1 MELRKPNV
9 IRDHITQ
16 FKSQKPQIVK
26 RSGSI
31 HTATEEALLGELF
44 SHHNENSLTSL
55 TSVTSFK

>member
-31 HTATEEALLGELF
+31 HTATEEALLG
-44 SHHNENSLTSL
+44 
-55 TSVTSFK
+55 